1 MSSIHKHGE
10 LNCSHP
16 AEVDQGPEGR
26 ADRASCIENIV
37 DEDDVLVVDVRGYF
51 GPSNHGLR
59 RNFGQVVPIKIDVEH
74 PHLRRLSGPV
84 ADVLRHPLG
93 HRDAPALNA
102 QQHHVTPCICRHDL
116 IGQMF
121 QRATHFTRRHELIAQ
136 LQCHGRRDY
145 MLNSVSPMSQAPDLT
160 AEFAGIRLKNPV
172 IAASGTFGYG
182 EEFKRFVDLNRI
194 GAVVVKGTSARAM
207 AGNQPPR
214 LFPTAS
220 GMINSIGLEN
230 VGVDAF
236 VRDKMPALREV
247 GCSVFVNVFGFAEE
261 EYAEVIDKLN
271 ECEGITAYELNIS
284 CPNTKHGGMT
294 FGTNAQLTH
303 SLTKM
308 LKARSRRPLIVK
320 MSPNVTDIAELARAA
335 EDAGA
340 DALTVANTY
349 LAMAIDTDTFM
360 PRIHTVTGGLSG
372 PAIKPIT
379 LRLVYQCVRAVK
391 IPVIGLGGI
400 FSAEDAVE
408 YLLAGACAVQIGTA
422 NFQDPRA
429 PVRILDGLE
438 KFMAKRA
445 MASLKDV
452 IGKMKS

>member
-1 MSSIHKHGE
+1 
-10 LNCSHP
+10 
-16 AEVDQGPEGR
+16 
-26 ADRASCIENIV
+26 
-37 DEDDVLVVDVRGYF
+37 
-51 GPSNHGLR
+51 
-59 RNFGQVVPIKIDVEH
+59 
-74 PHLRRLSGPV
+74 
-84 ADVLRHPLG
+84 
-93 HRDAPALNA
+93 
-102 QQHHVTPCICRHDL
+102 
-116 IGQMF
+116 
-121 QRATHFTRRHELIAQ
+121 
-136 LQCHGRRDY
+136 
-145 MLNSVSPMSQAPDLT
+145 MSQAPDLT

-182 EEFKRFVDLNRI
+182 EEFKRFIDLKRI
-194 GAVVVKGTSARAM
+194 GAVVVKGTSAQPI

-230 VGVDAF
+230 VGVEAF
-236 VRDKMPALREV
+236 IREKMPLLRDV

-261 EYAEVIDKLN
+261 EYAEVVDKLN
-271 ECEGITAYELNIS
+271 ACDGITAYELNIS

-308 LKARSRRPLIVK
+308 LKARSKRPLIVK

-349 LAMAIDTDTFM
+349 VAMAIDTETFL

-391 IPVIGLGGI
+391 IPIIGLGGI
-400 FSAEDAVE
+400 YTAEDAVE
-408 YLLAGACAVQIGTA
+408 YFLAGASAVQIGTA
-422 NFQDPRA
+422 NFQAPRA
-429 PVRILDGLE
+429 ALPVLDGVE
-438 KFMAKRA
+438 SFMARRGFS
-445 MASLKDV
+445 SLKDL
-452 IGKMKS
+452 IGKTNISQSNSVPFSSSAVAGQRWTSC